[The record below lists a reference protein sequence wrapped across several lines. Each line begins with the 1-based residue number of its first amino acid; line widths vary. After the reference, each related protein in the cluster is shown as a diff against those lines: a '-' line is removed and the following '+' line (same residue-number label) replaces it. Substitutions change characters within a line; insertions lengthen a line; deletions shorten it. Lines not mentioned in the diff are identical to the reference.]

1 MTVFFDTN
9 VPLDIIARR
18 MPFMDDS
25 RAAVSMS
32 GIGDVTGVATDM
44 TFCTIAYIMRKSL
57 RGEQLRS
64 VLKTLHKYI
73 SVVPVTNNAMTEAID
88 NFVGDFEDEVQ
99 YRAALA
105 AGADVIITR
114 NKDDFANSAIPVMTP
129 TEFLD
134 KMDNGGLRN

>member
-25 RAAVSMS
+25 RTVVSMS
-32 GIGDVTGVATDM
+32 GIGDVKGVATDM

-57 RGEQLRS
+57 RGEQLRG
-64 VLKTLHKYI
+64 VLQTLHKYI
-73 SVVPVTNNAMTEAID
+73 SIVPVNDNVMTEAID
-88 NFVGDFEDEVQ
+88 SFVGDFEDEVQ

-114 NKDDFANSAIPVMTP
+114 NKEDFSNSSIPVMTP

-134 KMDNGGLRN
+134 KTNHDGMS